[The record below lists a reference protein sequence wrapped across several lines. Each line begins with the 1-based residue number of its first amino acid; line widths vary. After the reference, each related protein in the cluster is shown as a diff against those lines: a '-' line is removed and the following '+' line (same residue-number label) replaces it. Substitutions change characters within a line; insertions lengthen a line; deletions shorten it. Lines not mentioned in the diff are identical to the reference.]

1 MSFDGDSVS
10 RYYSAMSGPQT
21 PAAQLRALV
30 RTYPSALVGY
40 SGGVDS
46 ALLAVVLRQELGR
59 ERMLAGVGR
68 SASYPAA
75 QWATARAVAQ
85 RFDVPL
91 VELDTHELEDPD
103 YLANPTNR
111 CFFCKTELWRRLVP
125 AARLR
130 GLAIVCDGTNADD
143 LREHRPGYAAGQAAG
158 VRSPLAEA
166 GLTKAD
172 VRHAA
177 RELGLPVWDAPAAP
191 CLSSRVAYGI
201 PITSERLAQVERA
214 EAYLRQLGVTG
225 DLRVR
230 HHGDRWAATAHARD
244 LGLPVKW
251 VRGEGLHLTL
261 KFLGDVADEREPELA
276 AALTRAAAGARGLA
290 LALGGFGVFPDFR
303 RPRVVWVG
311 IAPEAGLEILQHR
324 VEQEF
329 APLGF
334 PTEARP
340 FRPHVT
346 LGRTSRDARP
356 AALTGLEAAL
366 GGREFAET
374 APVSALDL
382 MQSTLQSGG
391 PVYHVRHSERL
402 P

>member
-1 MSFDGDSVS
+1 MSEA
-10 RYYSAMSGPQT
+10 RT
-21 PAAQLRALV
+21 PVAKLRTVV
-30 RTYPSALVGY
+30 RTYPSALVAY

-46 ALLAVVLRQELGR
+46 ALLAVVVRQELGR

-68 SASYPAA
+68 SGSYPAA

-91 VELDTHELEDPD
+91 VELDTHELDDPD

-111 CFFCKTELWRRLVP
+111 CFFCKTELWRQLVP
-125 AARLR
+125 AARRR

-214 EAYLRQLGVTG
+214 EAYLRALGVTG

-230 HHGDRWAATAHARD
+230 HHGDR
-244 LGLPVKW
+244 G
-251 VRGEGLHLTL
+251 
-261 KFLGDVADEREPELA
+261 
-276 AALTRAAAGARGLA
+276 GARIE
-290 LALGGFGVFPDFR
+290 VE
-303 RPRVVWVG
+303 PRWV
-311 IAPEAGLEILQHR
+311 PW
-324 VEQEF
+324 
-329 APLGF
+329 
-334 PTEARP
+334 
-340 FRPHVT
+340 VT
-346 LGRTSRDARP
+346 
-356 AALTGLEAAL
+356 
-366 GGREFAET
+366 
-374 APVSALDL
+374 
-382 MQSTLQSGG
+382 
-391 PVYHVRHSERL
+391 ERL
-402 P
+402 PAIKERLTALGFAMVEVDPRGYRRGGLLAERAQRA

>member
-1 MSFDGDSVS
+1 MTVLERIIRLTGFQPTNYPFMSFDGDSVS
-10 RYYSAMSGPQT
+10 RYYSAMSGAQT
-21 PAAQLRALV
+21 PAATLRALV

-85 RFDVPL
+85 RFDIPL

-125 AARLR
+125 AARRR

-177 RELGLPVWDAPAAP
+177 RDLGLPVWDAPAAP

-201 PITSERLAQVERA
+201 AITSHRLAQVERA
-214 EAYLRQLGVTG
+214 EAYLRELGVTG

-230 HHGDRWAATAHARD
+230 HHGDR
-244 LGLPVKW
+244 G
-251 VRGEGLHLTL
+251 
-261 KFLGDVADEREPELA
+261 
-276 AALTRAAAGARGLA
+276 GARK
-290 LALGGFGVFPDFR
+290 
-303 RPRVVWVG
+303 
-311 IAPEAGLEILQHR
+311 I
-324 VEQEF
+324 
-329 APLGF
+329 
-334 PTEARP
+334 
-340 FRPHVT
+340 
-346 LGRTSRDARP
+346 GRASC
-356 AALTGLEAAL
+356 
-366 GGREFAET
+366 RER
-374 APVSALDL
+374 
-382 MQSTLQSGG
+382 G
-391 PVYHVRHSERL
+391 
-402 P
+402 